1 MAQKT
6 LVIVFEDEAKAYG
19 AWHALE
25 RLQERGDLSLD
36 GLAVVVKNPDGSVR
50 TVKIGRS
57 WSVARAIAGGL
68 VGGLF
73 GVSGGPVGLTVGLI
87 GGSVIGSI
95 RHKRRSVDAELDKDI
110 SDALTAGKA
119 AVIAE
124 VLEESELFVDAR
136 MAALDGIVFRWTS
149 DQIRTSSHD
158 PKIQRTIVKVDRRD
172 SLDPKIDEL
181 RAKIENALESR
192 MAKAEARKQQRER
205 WIHLM
210 QEEAA
215 QARTKRKEQ
224 QAARIRELET

>member
-6 LVIVFEDEAKAYG
+6 LVILFDDEARAYG
-19 AWHALE
+19 ALHALE

-36 GLAVVVKNPDGSVR
+36 RLAVVVKNPDGSVR
-50 TVKIGRS
+50 TAKIGRS

-68 VGGLF
+68 VGALF
-73 GVSGGPVGLTVGLI
+73 GVSGGPVGAAIGLVG
-87 GGSVIGSI
+87 GAVIGSI
-95 RHKRRSVDAELDKDI
+95 LHKRRSVDAELDKDI

-124 VLEESELFVDAR
+124 VLEESEPSVDAR
-136 MAALDGIVFRWTS
+136 MAALDGIVLRWTS
-149 DQIRTSSHD
+149 DRIRTRSHD
-158 PKIQRTIVKVDRRD
+158 PKIQRTIAKVDRRD

-181 RAKIENALESR
+181 RAKIENAIESR
-192 MAKAEARKQQRER
+192 MAKAETRKQHRER

-210 QEEAA
+210 QEEAT

-224 QAARIRELET
+224 QAARIRELQT